1 MHKIF
6 VYLIYSCLQVFQVH
20 KEIADGRN
28 PSLIVRFNAR
38 TRIPIDP
45 IDALAYPNAR
55 WQFHSNRGFPQTIN
69 QMLRNEVSVSECNY
83 SINSNIIVTIFHL
96 KSHTKS
102 KLMDIKQK
110 ENTLENICIFIKN
123 LAGGGEL

>member
-1 MHKIF
+1 M
-6 VYLIYSCLQVFQVH
+6 
-20 KEIADGRN
+20 
-28 PSLIVRFNAR
+28 
-38 TRIPIDP
+38 TIP
-45 IDALAYPNAR
+45 LE
-55 WQFHSNRGFPQTIN
+55 SGFPQTIN

-110 ENTLENICIFIKN
+110 ENTSENICMYIFKES
-123 LAGGGEL
+123 GGGRGIVK